1 MSFQIP
7 TTQESFD
14 QLLANIEA
22 RINQVS
28 PLLARAFNRVIA
40 GSVSL
45 VITGLY
51 KFGAE
56 RAKQSLALT
65 ATEEDLDNIGAD
77 RGVIKKKAVAAVVTA
92 DVTGTNGTNI
102 PSTISWVAAP
112 NGLRYFAAADVV
124 IAGGIATL
132 SLTCEETGAVG
143 NLSDTPPDTLNIS
156 AQISGAATIA
166 TVTGTTTTGADEEE
180 QETYRSRVLTAQ
192 RVTTGGGNAA
202 DNRIWSEETEGV
214 RRAYPYAGQPIGS
227 GVTSEPPER
236 TVYVEAQVSIDP
248 DGIAPPALLD
258 DVRDSITT
266 DPETGFERQP
276 LGLTDETLFV
286 ESITRLSVFVEVQS
300 LLVDPSKETQA
311 KQDIEDALN
320 LYFANVLMFVGG
332 LDFEGD
338 RNDTLS
344 IASIGGVVDDALRAT
359 GGSATT
365 IRFGFDVLLVETRY
379 QLRPGELV
387 KTGPITYA

>member
-22 RINQVS
+22 RINQTS

-56 RAKQSLALT
+56 RTKQSLALT
-65 ATEEDLDNIGAD
+65 ATGDDLKRIGAD
-77 RGVIKKKAVAAVVTA
+77 RGVIDKKAVAAVVTV
-92 DVTGTNGTNI
+92 DVTGTNGINI
-102 PSTISWVAAP
+102 PSTISWVAAS
-112 NGLRYFAAADVV
+112 NGLRYFAAADIV
-124 IAGGIATL
+124 IAAGIATL

-143 NLSDTPPDTLNIS
+143 NLNNGETLSIS

-180 QETYRSRVLTAQ
+180 QETYRARVLTAQ

-202 DNRIWSEETEGV
+202 DYRIWSEETEGV

-227 GVTSEPPER
+227 SVTSEPPER
-236 TVYVEAQVSIDP
+236 TVYVEAQTSIDP
-248 DGIAPPALLD
+248 DGVAPPTLLD

-276 LGLTDETLFV
+276 LGLTNETLFV
-286 ESITRLSVFVEVQS
+286 ESITRLSVFVGIQGLS
-300 LLVDPSKETQA
+300 VDPSKETQA
-311 KQDIEDALN
+311 KSDINDALD
-320 LYFANVLMFVGG
+320 LYFAKVIMFVSG

-338 RNDTLS
+338 KNDTLS

-359 GGSATT
+359 GGSAITVL
-365 IRFGFDVLLVETRY
+365 FGFDALLLEVRY

-387 KTGPITYA
+387 KRGPITYV

>member
-65 ATEEDLDNIGAD
+65 ATGDDLEDIGAD
-77 RGVIKKKAVAAVVTA
+77 RGVIKKKAVAAAVTV
-92 DVTGTNGTNI
+92 DVAGTNGITI
-102 PSTISWVAAP
+102 PSTISWVAAS

-124 IAGGIATL
+124 IAAGIATL

-143 NLSDTPPDTLNIS
+143 NLNNGETLSIS

-180 QETYRSRVLTAQ
+180 QETYRARVLTAQ

-202 DNRIWSEETEGV
+202 DNRIWAEETAGV
-214 RRAYPYAGQPIGS
+214 RRAYPYAGQPLGS

-248 DGIAPPALLD
+248 DGIAPPALLA
-258 DVRDSITT
+258 DVRTSITT

-286 ESITRLSVFVEVQS
+286 ESITRLGLFIEVQD
-300 LLVDPSKETQA
+300 LLVDPSKEAQA
-311 KQDIEDALN
+311 KQDIEGAID
-320 LYFANVLMFVGG
+320 LYLANVLMFVGG

-359 GGSATT
+359 NGSATT
-365 IRFGFDVLLVETRY
+365 VRFGFDVLLLETRY

-387 KTGPITYA
+387 KRDTITYA

>member
-7 TTQESFD
+7 TTQESFN

-65 ATEEDLDNIGAD
+65 ATDIDLDNIGAD
-77 RGVIKKKAVAAVVTA
+77 RKIVKKKAAAAVVAA
-92 DVTGTNGTNI
+92 DVTGTNGINI
-102 PSTISWVAAP
+102 PSTISWVAAS

-124 IAGGIATL
+124 IAAGVATL

-143 NLSDTPPDTLNIS
+143 NLNNGETLSIS
-156 AQISGAATIA
+156 AQISGAATTA

-180 QETYRSRVLTAQ
+180 QETYRARVLTAQ

-202 DNRIWSEETEGV
+202 DYRIWSEETEGV
-214 RRAYPYAGQPIGS
+214 RRAYPYAGQPTDS

-236 TVYVEAQVSIDP
+236 TIYVEAQISIDP
-248 DGIAPPALLD
+248 DGIAPPALLA
-258 DVRDSITT
+258 DVRNSITT
-266 DPETGFERQP
+266 DPEKGFERQP

-300 LLVDPSKETQA
+300 LLVDPSKEVQA
-311 KQDIEDALN
+311 KQDIKDALD
-320 LYFANVLMFVGG
+320 LYFAKVLMFVGG

-344 IASIGGVVDDALRAT
+344 IASIGGIVDDALRAT
-359 GGSATT
+359 SGSATT
-365 IRFGFDVLLVETRY
+365 VFFGFDALLLETRY
-379 QLRPGELV
+379 QLRPGELA
-387 KTGPITYA
+387 KTGTITYG

>member
-22 RINQVS
+22 RINQTS
-28 PLLARAFNRVIA
+28 PLLARAFNRVISA
-40 GSVSL
+40 SLSL
-45 VITGLY
+45 VVTGLY

-65 ATEEDLDNIGAD
+65 ATDTDLDNIGAD
-77 RGVIKKKAVAAVVTA
+77 RRIIKKKAIAAVVTA
-92 DVTGTNGTNI
+92 DVTGTNGVNI
-102 PSTISWVAAP
+102 PSTISWVAAS

-124 IAGGIATL
+124 IAGGIAIL
-132 SLTCEETGAVG
+132 SLTCEQTGAVG
-143 NLSDTPPDTLNIS
+143 NLNNGETLAIS

-166 TVTGTTTTGADEEE
+166 TVTATTTTGADEEE
-180 QETYRSRVLTAQ
+180 QETYRARVLTAQ
-192 RVTTGGGNAA
+192 RATTGGGNAA
-202 DNRIWSEETEGV
+202 DYRIWSEETAGV
-214 RRAYPYAGQPIGS
+214 RRAYPYAGQPFDS
-227 GVTSEPPER
+227 GNTSSPPER
-236 TVYVEAQVSIDP
+236 TVYVEAQTTIDP

-258 DVRDSITT
+258 DVRASITT

-276 LGLTDETLFV
+276 LGLTDDTLFV
-286 ESITRLSVFVEVQS
+286 ESIARLSVFVGVQN
-300 LLVDPSKETQA
+300 LLVDSTKEAQA
-311 KQDIEDALN
+311 KQDIEDALDI
-320 LYFANVLMFVGG
+320 YFAGVLMFVSG

-338 RNDTLS
+338 RNDILS

-359 GGSATT
+359 GGSVTSVL
-365 IRFGFDVLLVETRY
+365 FGFDALLLETRY

-387 KTGPITYA
+387 KTGPTTYV

>member
-22 RINQVS
+22 RINQTS
-28 PLLARAFNRVIA
+28 PLLARAFNRVISA
-40 GSVSL
+40 ALSL
-45 VITGLY
+45 VVTGLY

-56 RAKQSLALT
+56 RAKQTLALT
-65 ATEEDLDNIGAD
+65 ATGDDLDNIGAD
-77 RGVIKKKAVAAVVTA
+77 RGIIKKKALAAVVTA
-92 DVTGTNGTNI
+92 DVTGTNGVNI
-102 PSTISWVAAP
+102 PSTISWVAAS

-132 SLTCEETGAVG
+132 SLTCEQTGVVG
-143 NLSDTPPDTLNIS
+143 NLNNGETLAIS
-156 AQISGAATIA
+156 AQIAGATTIA
-166 TVTGTTTTGADEEE
+166 TVTATTTTGADEEE
-180 QETYRSRVLTAQ
+180 QETYRSRILTAQ
-192 RVTTGGGNAA
+192 RATTGGGNAA
-202 DNRIWSEETEGV
+202 DYRIWSEETVGV
-214 RRAYPYAGQPIGS
+214 RRAYPYAGQPFDS
-227 GVTSEPPER
+227 GNTSSPPER
-236 TVYVEAQVSIDP
+236 TIYVEAQTTIDP

-258 DVRDSITT
+258 DVRASITT

-276 LGLTDETLFV
+276 LGLTDDTLFV
-286 ESITRLSVFVEVQS
+286 ESIARLSVFVGVQG
-300 LLVDPSKETQA
+300 LLVDPTKEIPA
-311 KQDIEDALN
+311 KQDIEDALD
-320 LYFANVLMFVGG
+320 LYFASVLMFVSG

-359 GGSATT
+359 GGSITSVL
-365 IRFGFDVLLVETRY
+365 FGFDALLLETRY

-387 KTGPITYA
+387 KTGVITYV